1 MTRTLLLADDSN
13 VIQGL
18 IERGLAELEFEL
30 IASGNGD
37 EAIEIAHS
45 VRPDIVLADV
55 GLPGRDGYQVCRAI
69 KESPELSGIPVVLL
83 AGAFDPFDPA
93 KAQASGA
100 DHHITKPFEADTLI
114 QRLNS
119 LLAPDPAAETLHPQH
134 PAALNFSEEPA
145 TATGM
150 THPAPLSEDCALADD
165 LDLASDADLLEAL
178 PLPEDYLGGDVA
190 PIGADALD
198 SVGSLDDAFDFG
210 TSSSE
215 SSETPSEDPELISFG
230 SLAPLSSQ
238 ATSDPRPQAP
248 EFERSDPA
256 PRQDPEVGLGRPG
269 TVQSALHGSPEQV
282 AQEAFAELPE
292 AVIQLLVG
300 RIEAIAW
307 EVIPGMAESL
317 IREEIRRMKA
327 DDK

>member
-1 MTRTLLLADDSN
+1 MTRTLLLADDSD

-18 IERGLAELEFEL
+18 IERGLAAFEFEL
-30 IASGNGD
+30 IASNNGH
-37 EAIEIAHS
+37 EAIEMARS
-45 VRPDIVLADV
+45 ERPDIVLADV

-100 DHHITKPFEADTLI
+100 DDHVTKPFEADALI

-119 LLAPDPAAETLHPQH
+119 LLAPGPAAE
-134 PAALNFSEEPA
+134 ALDPPDADAPDLPKGST
-145 TATGM
+145 TATEM
-150 THPAPLSEDCALADD
+150 RPPAPSSDD
-165 LDLASDADLLEAL
+165 LVRSDDLEPTSDADLLEAL
-178 PLPEDYLGGDVA
+178 PLPEDYPGGDA
-190 PIGADALD
+190 TPIGADAQD
-198 SVGSLDDAFDFG
+198 PVGSLDDTFDFG
-210 TSSSE
+210 TSTSE
-215 SSETPSEDPELISFG
+215 SLETSAGDPESNSFG
-230 SLAPLSSQ
+230 SLAPRSPQ
-238 ATSDPRPQAP
+238 ATSEPRPQAP
-248 EFERSDPA
+248 ELERSDPA
-256 PRQDPEVGLGRPG
+256 PLQDREVDLGGLGN
-269 TVQSALHGSPEQV
+269 VQSALQGSPEQL
-282 AQEAFAELPE
+282 AQHAFAELPD

-327 DDK
+327 GDE

>member
-1 MTRTLLLADDSN
+1 
-13 VIQGL
+13 
-18 IERGLAELEFEL
+18 
-30 IASGNGD
+30 
-37 EAIEIAHS
+37 
-45 VRPDIVLADV
+45 VLADV

-100 DHHITKPFEADTLI
+100 DDHITKPFEADVLI

-119 LLAPDPAAETLHPQH
+119 LLAPGPAAEALHPLDAGA
-134 PAALNFSEEPA
+134 PDLPKGSAS
-145 TATGM
+145 ATGM
-150 THPAPLSEDCALADD
+150 TRPAPSSGDSVLADD
-165 LDLASDADLLEAL
+165 LELANDADLLEAL
-178 PLPEDYLGGDVA
+178 PLPEDYPGGDA
-190 PIGADALD
+190 TPLGADTQD
-198 SVGSLDDAFDFG
+198 PVGSLDDAFDFG

-215 SSETPSEDPELISFG
+215 SSKTSSGDPESNSFG
-230 SLAPLSSQ
+230 SLAPRSSQ
-238 ATSDPRPQAP
+238 ATSEPHPRAP
-248 EFERSDPA
+248 GFERSDATPVHD
-256 PRQDPEVGLGRPG
+256 RDVDLGRPG
-269 TVQSALHGSPEQV
+269 AVQSALQGSPEHL
-282 AQEAFAELPE
+282 AQQAFAELPE

-327 DDK
+327 DDE